1 MAALQALLA
10 LISKSAG
17 KILNAIFGWA
27 VRALFGQTSAKDQTF
42 LSVIVGA
49 AVAWPILVAGIVVP
63 KIATLIVAFVPLP
76 HWVPSWIVRLVWLG
90 LAILVPFA
98 VGLAVAAKAP
108 PPAKHESVLKRV
120 LRGFP
125 ITIGLAGAFVI
136 MFVSVPIMRVAAV
149 VRGRKTANVPL
160 ITDARA
166 YHQVSRSI
174 CEVLNRHGFDFRR
187 AKPGWWVSAPTRLL
201 LWFGGDAFRGYVPAN
216 LEHFATEDIE
226 MSMYPSGV
234 LLRGKPRRLTW
245 AHGLIAET
253 VVHTDALQTS
263 TPEAQA
269 LERHLREIW
278 QRYDQGAKTAGES
291 QRLSRVLDEATRR
304 LGTLDVDFDD
314 WQVLYRQI
322 LQVGRAIHGEPQLMD
337 EKARASEGDI
347 MNEQHPIGSPSE
359 MGTGE
364 LVKHIGAQA
373 EVLVRKQIELA
384 KAELKHDLKA
394 EATAFGGLGV
404 SAVLGII
411 SVTLLLVTAALALSL
426 VLPGWGAGLIVTGAT
441 MAATLTVA
449 LISWKKRVSTPL
461 ARTRQSL
468 RDDVRWAKERLT

>member
-42 LSVIVGA
+42 LSIIVGA
-49 AVAWPILVAGIVVP
+49 AVAWPVLIAGVIMP
-63 KIATLIVAFVPLP
+63 KIAALMLAFVPLP

-90 LAILVPFA
+90 LALIVPFA

-108 PPAKHESVLKRV
+108 PPAKHEPVIKRI

-136 MFVSVPIMRVAAV
+136 MFFSVPIMRVAAA
-149 VRGRKTANVPL
+149 VRSLKTANVPL
-160 ITDARA
+160 ITDAAA
-166 YHQVSRSI
+166 YHQVSRTI

-187 AKPGWWVSAPTRLL
+187 AKPGWWVEAPMRLL
-201 LWFGGDAFRGYVPAN
+201 LWFGGDAFRGYVPA
-216 LEHFATEDIE
+216 EIEFFRTDDIE

-263 TPEAQA
+263 TPDAQA
-269 LERHLREIW
+269 LEKHLREIW
-278 QRYDQGAKTAGES
+278 YRYDQGAKTAAES
-291 QRLSRVLDEATRR
+291 QRLARVLDDVTRE
-304 LGTLDVDFDD
+304 LGKLDVDFDD

-322 LQVGRAIHGEPQLMD
+322 LQVGRAIHGERQLMD
-337 EKARASEGDI
+337 EEASEGGV
-347 MNEQHPIGSPSE
+347 MNEHNPTGAPSQL
-359 MGTGE
+359 GTGE
-364 LVKHIGAQA
+364 LVKQIGTQA
-373 EVLVRKQIELA
+373 EVLVRKQFELA

-411 SVTLLLVTAALALSL
+411 SVTLLLVTAALGLSL
-426 VLPGWGAGLIVTGAT
+426 VLPAWAAGLIVTGVMIAV
-441 MAATLTVA
+441 TLIVA

-461 ARTRQSL
+461 ARTRQSV

>member
-1 MAALQALLA
+1 MAALQAILA
-10 LISKSAG
+10 AISRSAG

-42 LSVIVGA
+42 LSVVVGA
-49 AVAWPILVAGIVVP
+49 AVAWPVLIVGIIMP
-63 KIATLIVAFVPLP
+63 KIAALLLAFVPLP
-76 HWVPSWIVRLVWLG
+76 HWIPSWIVRLVWVG
-90 LAILVPFA
+90 LAIIVP
-98 VGLAVAAKAP
+98 VGVGIAVAAKAP
-108 PPAKHESVLKRV
+108 PPPKHESVPKRI

-125 ITIGLAGAFVI
+125 ITVGLAAAFLI
-136 MFVSVPIMRVAAV
+136 MFVSVPIMRLAAM

-160 ITDARA
+160 ITDAAA
-166 YHQVSRSI
+166 YHDVARTI
-174 CEVLNRHGFDFRR
+174 CEVLNRHGFEFRR
-187 AKPGWWVSAPTRLL
+187 GEPGWWVSAPTRIL
-201 LWFGGDAFRGYVPAN
+201 LWFGGDAFRGYVPAH
-216 LEHFATEDIE
+216 LEFFQTEDIE

-263 TPEAQA
+263 APHAQA
-269 LERHLREIW
+269 LERRLREVW
-278 QRYDQGAKTAGES
+278 YRYDQGAKTAAES
-291 QRLSRVLDEATRR
+291 QRLARVLDDVTRE
-304 LGTLDVDFDD
+304 LGQLDVDFDD

-322 LQVGRAIHGEPQLMD
+322 LQVGRAIDGRRQLMD
-337 EKARASEGDI
+337 AEASEGGI
-347 MNEQHPIGSPSE
+347 MSEQNPEAVPSQ

-364 LVKHIGAQA
+364 LVKQIGAQA
-373 EVLVRKQIELA
+373 EVLLHKQIELA

-394 EATAFGGLGV
+394 EAAAVGGLGA
-404 SAVLGII
+404 SAVLAII

-426 VLPGWGAGLIVTGAT
+426 VLPAWGAGLIVTGVM

-449 LISWKKRVSTPL
+449 LISWKKRISTPMS
-461 ARTRQSL
+461 RTRETL